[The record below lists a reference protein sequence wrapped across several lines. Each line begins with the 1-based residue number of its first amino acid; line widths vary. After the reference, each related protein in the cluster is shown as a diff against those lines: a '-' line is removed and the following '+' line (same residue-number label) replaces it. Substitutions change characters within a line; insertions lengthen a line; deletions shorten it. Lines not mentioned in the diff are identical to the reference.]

1 LTEALKKS
9 KMPKVIFWA
18 FLLNTIWEFT
28 QCLFFYEMWNW
39 EFWKSTFWMWGA
51 VLGDILIVLGIWQ
64 GVKTFFKSTGLL
76 QKTIIKYLLLL
87 ALSFGAGIFL
97 EWMAL
102 YLELWEYDTSM
113 PTLYVFN
120 YKVGLTPI
128 LQITFL
134 PALSVYLAENYQMS
148 YIKHKN
154 DT

>member
-1 LTEALKKS
+1 
-9 KMPKVIFWA
+9 MPKVIFWA
-18 FLLNTIWEFT
+18 FLLNTI
-28 QCLFFYEMWNW
+28 
-39 EFWKSTFWMWGA
+39 
-51 VLGDILIVLGIWQ
+51 
-64 GVKTFFKSTGLL
+64 
-76 QKTIIKYLLLL
+76 L

>member
-1 LTEALKKS
+1 ML
-9 KMPKVIFWA
+9 KVIFWA

-28 QCLFFYEMWNW
+28 QCLFFYEMWSW
-39 EFWKSTFWMWGA
+39 EFWKATFWMWAA
-51 VLGDILIVLGIWQ
+51 VFGDILIVLGLWQ
-64 GVKTFFKSTGLL
+64 GLIKLFQSTELL
-76 QKTIIKYLLLL
+76 KKASLKYLLLL
-87 ALSFGAGIFL
+87 ILSFVASIFL

-113 PTLYVFN
+113 PSIYLFK

-134 PALSVYLAENYQMS
+134 PTLSVYLAENYQMPYS
-148 YIKHKN
+148 KHN